1 MMAIDALS
9 ALGYPFALHR
19 IIVQYRRQAHLDDVI
34 SPQVYQ
40 DKAGITVSLDSP
52 EHKAYA
58 TVRLEK

>member
-1 MMAIDALS
+1 MAIDALS

-34 SPQVYQ
+34 FPRLS
-40 DKAGITVSLDSP
+40 GRGRHHRLLIHP

-58 TVRLEK
+58 IVRLEK